1 MATTITANGINFPD
15 GSASAPS
22 IGGTDTNTGQFTG
35 SDIVGFATGGV
46 ERIKIDA
53 QGDIFIGTT
62 SDVAPANGTNLC
74 VSDGTIS
81 RLILEKQSTIKFGLN
96 VSNGFSIYDETN
108 DAQRFGIASNGNV
121 SIGNNPTTHAD
132 YILHI
137 EDSGETNIKVEGST
151 STLGARISLQNN
163 NTTANAYSQYSF
175 NDAGGQSTSAIQG
188 INTDQTNNYGEIA
201 FLTRNAQ
208 GSPPSERV
216 RVDKDG
222 HVGIGRSS
230 GLQLL
235 DVKGGNDDAI
245 KLSASAYGGGH
256 LRITGADTNISGT
269 GGPYSHC
276 VKFKTKSQNSN
287 GGNGAEKD
295 ALILYHEGWS
305 GLNVASFPNS
315 SVGIGTDNPTF
326 ASISGNSE
334 KGLEIH
340 NLGND
345 TAACLKLTGNNNSG
359 GSPGQE
365 TYTQLEHRGGNLTFN
380 INHNGTERFKIDAQ
394 GNVHASD
401 GNFVVASG
409 HGIDFSATANS
420 SGTTT
425 AELLD
430 DYEYG
435 SFTPFIEGSTTS
447 GSVSYSARNG
457 FYIKIGRLVQ
467 VYVDFT
473 VSSWSGAAGNQRIG
487 GFPFT
492 KNELSGQAY
501 YYEGVAPWYVMNNL
515 TNSKSNYQGY
525 IGDNNTLLNIY
536 VGNTCQTDTTG
547 PVNVTGRASFSFTYT
562 TSS

>member
-15 GSASAPS
+15 GSAAAPS
-22 IGGTDTNTGQFTG
+22 IGGTDTNTGLFTG

-62 SDVAPANGTNLC
+62 SDIAPANGTNLC

-163 NTTANAYSQYSF
+163 DTTANAYSQYSF

-409 HGIDFSATANS
+409 HGIDFSATSHASGMS
-420 SGTTT
+420 S
-425 AELLD
+425 ELLD
-430 DYEYG
+430 SYEEG
-435 SFTPFIEGSTTS
+435 TWTPTD
-447 GSVSYSARNG
+447 A
-457 FYIKIGRLVQ
+457 
-467 VYVDFT
+467 
-473 VSSWSGAAGNQRIG
+473 SGASLTFTSVNGWYVKVGNLVTMGARFAYPTTTNTNQNKIG
-487 GFPFT
+487 GFPFSPGT
-492 KNELSGQAY
+492 NVFSVGSMMVGTVQNPMGNQGSWAGIDQMGRLRTENASVPYNDDLSGSTVY
-501 YYEGVAPWYVMNNL
+501 LSYSYR
-515 TNSKSNYQGY
+515 
-525 IGDNNTLLNIY
+525 I
-536 VGNTCQTDTTG
+536 
-547 PVNVTGRASFSFTYT
+547 
-562 TSS
+562 